1 MEVAIKQN
9 DCEVIAEI
17 SGDIDNFAAEALQ
30 VEMAKIVKL
39 RPKSVILDLKNVST
53 MGSSG
58 IGKILYLYKEL
69 NKSKATF
76 AIRGVHANLY
86 EIFKSLK
93 LEKLFNIKKG

>member
-1 MEVAIKQN
+1 MDVVIKQK
-9 DCEVIAEI
+9 DSEVIAEI
-17 SGDIDNFAAEALQ
+17 SGDIDNFAAEKLQ

-39 RPKSVILDLKNVST
+39 RPKSVILNLKEVPV

-69 NKSKATF
+69 NKNNASF
-76 AIRGVHANLY
+76 AISGLHANLF

-93 LEKLFNIKKG
+93 LEKLFSIKKD

>member
-1 MEVAIKQN
+1 MDVIIKQK

-17 SGDIDNFAAEALQ
+17 SGEIDNFAAEKLQ

-39 RPKSVILDLKNVST
+39 RPKSVILNLKEVPV

-69 NKSKATF
+69 NKNNATF
-76 AIRGVHANLY
+76 AIRGMHANLL

-93 LEKLFNIKKG
+93 LEKLFSIKKD

>member
-1 MEVAIKQN
+1 MDVVIRQK
-9 DCEVIAEI
+9 DCEVIAVI
-17 SGDIDNFAAEALQ
+17 SGEIDNFAAEKLQ

-39 RPKSVILDLKNVST
+39 HPKSVVLDLKEVPV

-76 AIRGVHANLY
+76 AIKGLHPNLL

-93 LEKLFNIKKG
+93 LEKLFSIKKD